1 MAARRG
7 EGAVAVAG
15 GQASEVHCRRDEDE
29 KGDEGQDLVH
39 DFTLTQIGTP
49 LNSQLCK
56 TGLMPPILSARRL
69 AELLG
74 PLDHTG
80 PAYREIADRM
90 RLLVVDGRV
99 SDGSRLPSE
108 RELATAI
115 GVSRTT
121 TTRVY
126 AELRDAGLLQSRQ
139 GSGSVVRVPLSTSSA
154 SSLIVTPDGADTIAM
169 TYAAPVGPPGLT
181 RAFETAIAK
190 LPGLLATTGYLP
202 DGLPVLREVLAQRY
216 SDAGL
221 ATDPDQIIVTS
232 GAMGAIS
239 LLARTLLSPGQRVVV
254 EGMGYPHA
262 HDSLVAAGAR
272 LSALPVDGSPWD
284 TEALGAVLSGSP
296 HRAALFVPDFHN
308 PTAAVMNDA
317 ERTEWARQLRR
328 HDVVPVV
335 DESLREINLDGVELP
350 PVFATYD
357 PRALLIGSSSK
368 AYWGGLR
375 VGWIRAPKDAVMPLV
390 QARMMDDL
398 GSSAFDQ
405 LVLSELLVEGGQT
418 AAAGRARLRAGRDH
432 LLAEL
437 ARELPDV
444 HAPCPSGGLSLWVT
458 LPERMSS
465 RLTAAA
471 ARHGLLLTPGPRF
484 VTRPG
489 TVGER
494 HLRLPYNQ
502 SHETLT
508 EAVSRLRAA
517 YDDVRGTRT
526 SESSS
531 ATPSKT
537 LEMIA

>member
-1 MAARRG
+1 MTAA
-7 EGAVAVAG
+7 V
-15 GQASEVHCRRDEDE
+15 
-29 KGDEGQDLVH
+29 
-39 DFTLTQIGTP
+39 
-49 LNSQLCK
+49 
-56 TGLMPPILSARRL
+56 SARRL

-74 PLDHTG
+74 PLDHVG
-80 PAYREIADRM
+80 PAYREIADRL

-99 SDGSRLPSE
+99 ADGTRLPSE
-108 RELATAI
+108 RELASAM

-126 AELRDAGLLQSRQ
+126 AELRDAALLQSRQ
-139 GSGSVVRVPLSTSSA
+139 GSGSVVRVPMSSSSV
-154 SSLIVTPDGADTIAM
+154 SSLIVTPDDAGTIAM
-169 TYAAPVGPPGLT
+169 TYAAPIAPPGLS
-181 RAFETAIAK
+181 RAFEAAAAK

-202 DGLPVLREVLAQRY
+202 DGLPVLRETLAQRY
-216 SDAGL
+216 TEQGL
-221 ATDPDQIIVTS
+221 PTEPHQVIVTS

-239 LLARTLLSPGQRVVV
+239 LLARTLVSPGQRVVV

-262 HDSLVAAGAR
+262 HDSFAAAGAR

-284 TEALGAVLSGSP
+284 PEALTAVLTGAP
-296 HRAALFVPDFHN
+296 HRAALIVPDFHN
-308 PTAAVMNDA
+308 PTAAVMSDA
-317 ERTEWARQLRR
+317 ERVAWARELRR

-357 PRALLIGSSSK
+357 SRALLIGSSSK
-368 AYWGGLR
+368 SYWGGLR
-375 VGWIRAPKDAVMPLV
+375 VGWIRAPHDAVMPLV

-405 LVLSELLVEGGQT
+405 LVLSELLAEGGQT
-418 AAAGRARLRAGRDH
+418 AAAGRARLRAARDH

-437 ARELPDV
+437 ARELPAV
-444 HAPCPSGGLSLWVT
+444 HAPCPAGGLSLWAT

-465 RLTAAA
+465 RLTTAA
-471 ARHGLLLTPGPRF
+471 ARRGLLLTPGPRF

-489 TVGER
+489 AVGER
-494 HLRLPYNQ
+494 RLRLPYNQ

-508 EAVSRLRAA
+508 EAVARLRAA
-517 YDDVRGTRT
+517 YEDVTGSPT
-526 SESSS
+526 
-531 ATPSKT
+531 TPPTDRSPSGAT